1 MNQVKK
7 AILFLTEYNVLT
19 KLEYRI
25 FNTMCVLAILIVAV
39 SIPFSIYIG
48 LTATALVMSSLMVA
62 LSFVYYL
69 ARFKRKY
76 KLAIILASSFVP
88 CVLCANFF
96 YSGGVVGTSLPSLL
110 MTLFLIMIVIPKRL
124 SVPITLFCM
133 TLGMFV
139 IAMEYFY
146 PHLVSTT
153 YHDRSSFYLDTAYTH
168 FFGNLILFFGIYTL
182 KRAYYVEKTF
192 ADKRA
197 NELEMLNQ
205 ERNKLF
211 SIVSHDLRAPLTSIQ
226 GYLQL
231 MKITE
236 LDSQERVDVESKLTD
251 SVSGTL
257 QMLDNLLSW
266 SKSQL
271 IKNDPVMKPNNLSE
285 LLMPLLLMH
294 EAQALEKGLAFS
306 YDLPDGITLNCDA
319 NMLQLVIRNLI
330 ANAIKFTDNGGS
342 IAVKVKTTEGNCLI
356 SIADTGIGIPKKY
369 TTEIFSLKSE
379 SRFGTANEKGIGLG
393 LYLSWEYTMMQNGK
407 IWFEDNRGKGTIFYV
422 SFSAV

>member
-7 AILFLTEYNVLT
+7 AALFLTEYNVLT

-25 FNTMCVLAILIVAV
+25 FNTMCVLAVLIVAI

-48 LTATALVMSSLMVA
+48 LTTTALVMSSLMVA

-69 ARFKRKY
+69 ARFRRKY
-76 KLAIILASSFVP
+76 RLAITLASAFVP
-88 CVLCANFF
+88 GVLCANFF
-96 YSGGVVGTSLPSLL
+96 YSGGIVGTTLPSLF

-124 SVPITLFCM
+124 AVPITVFCM
-133 TLGMFV
+133 ILGLSV
-139 IAMEYFY
+139 IAAEYFY
-146 PHLVSTT
+146 PQLVSTT
-153 YHDRSSFYLDTAYTH
+153 YYDRSSFYLDTAYTH

-182 KRAYYVEKTF
+182 KRAYYVEKAF

-231 MKITE
+231 LKITE
-236 LDSQERVDVESKLTD
+236 LDSQERVDVEGKLTD
-251 SVSGTL
+251 SVGGTL

-271 IKNDPVMKPNNLSE
+271 IKNDPVMKLHNLSE
-285 LLMPLLLMH
+285 LLMPLLQMH
-294 EAQALEKGLAFS
+294 EAQALEKGISFN
-306 YDLPDGITLNCDA
+306 YELPDSISLNCDA
-319 NMLQLVIRNLI
+319 NMLQLVVRNLI
-330 ANAIKFTDNGGS
+330 ANAIKFTGNGES
-342 IAVKVKTTEGNCLI
+342 IEVKAQNTEGKCLI
-356 SIADTGIGIPKKY
+356 TIADTGIGIPKKHSS
-369 TTEIFSLKSE
+369 EIFSLNSG
-379 SRFGTANEKGIGLG
+379 SIFGTANEKGIGLG

-407 IWFEDNRGKGTIFYV
+407 IWFEDNHEKGTIFYL